1 MSSPAS
7 GSVTAKQV
15 FSLPAISGGRKRR
28 FCSSVPKTTTG
39 CSPKMFM
46 WIAEAPLNPAPD
58 CGDRLHQDRRLGD
71 AEPAAAIFLR
81 HRDAE
86 PAGLGHRLVKLVR
99 KAALGVLLQ
108 PVIVAEALRTAA
120 PPRRGSPAVQ
130 PSM

>member
-15 FSLPAISGGRKRR
+15 FSLPAINGGRKRC

-58 CGDRLHQDRRLGD
+58 SATACIRI
-71 AEPAAAIFLR
+71 AASVMPSPL
-81 HRDAE
+81 
-86 PAGLGHRLVKLVR
+86 
-99 KAALGVLLQ
+99 
-108 PVIVAEALRTAA
+108 
-120 PPRRGSPAVQ
+120 PP
-130 PSM
+130 